1 MFITFEGCD
10 GCGKSTQI
18 AFAKEYLESR
28 GYTVVVTREP
38 GGTVLAEKLRNIIL
52 DPASKMTAQAE
63 AMLYA
68 TARVQHVSEI
78 IRPAM
83 ERGEIVLCD
92 RYVDSSM
99 AYQGKARGL
108 GMDWVRGLFDHTC
121 GLLPDVTIWL
131 DVSARDAFCRKGG
144 IDAGDRIELEGE
156 SFADLVYE
164 GYAEIAKNEP
174 NRIARIDA
182 SGTKAETRKKIE
194 ALLEKV
200 CARS

>member
-18 AFAKEYLESR
+18 AFAKQYLEQK
-28 GYTVVVTREP
+28 GYTVLVTREP
-38 GGTVLAEKLRNIIL
+38 GGTVLAEKLRGIIL
-52 DPASKMTAQAE
+52 DPASSMSAQAE

-78 IRPAM
+78 IRPAL
-83 ERGEIVLCD
+83 EQGIVVLCD

-108 GMDWVRGLFDHTC
+108 GMEWVRGLFDLTC
-121 GLLPDVTIWL
+121 GLLPDVTVWL
-131 DVSARDAFCRKGG
+131 DISARDAFLRKGG
-144 IDAGDRIELEGE
+144 IDEGDRIELEGE
-156 SFADLVYE
+156 SFAARVYE
-164 GYAEIAKNEP
+164 GYAEIARLEP
-174 NRIARIDA
+174 SRVKRIDA
-182 SGTKAETRKKIE
+182 SGTKDETRKKIE
-194 ALLEKV
+194 AVLESV